1 MEKLMLDLM
10 YEIPSRSEIQKVVV
24 TREAVDGQGTPT
36 LMLSEK
42 KPARKK
48 EETA

>member
-1 MEKLMLDLM
+1 MLDLM

-24 TREAVDGQGTPT
+24 TREAVDGQGAPT
-36 LMLSEK
+36 MMLSEKK